1 MVIWY
6 FELPNFDAIH
16 AIAST
21 DFFINHPLCFLV
33 SLRRIPDSEQCL
45 INFRTNCPVRH
56 PICRNHFL
64 LVPRGGEQ
72 PQVLTLDALMMG
84 LAFALRS
91 SRRLWVSFNTIGA
104 GASVNHLHLHGA
116 WADMEQE
123 TTNVLHTPTF
133 EVLYIHGRFATK
145 TARAKC
151 NGFGKSKEFV
161 VLQTCIPCVGL
172 RAYLVNQL
180 VWGHRVDLCSLS
192 RGEMELQHVA
202 RTSTV
207 VTSPICSAG
216 EWLAHIVHMHGPM
229 LGLTHFWPI
238 LAQIKNFDSFW
249 KTCKNTG
256 F

>member
-1 MVIWY
+1 MVMRQNLTSINPKNDGYLILWATQFWRNPCHCKY
-6 FELPNFDAIH
+6 GLLHQP
-16 AIAST
+16 ST
-21 DFFINHPLCFLV
+21 LLSCLFA
-33 SLRRIPDSEQCL
+33 PDPG
-45 INFRTNCPVRH
+45 FRTMSHQLPHNCPVRH

-238 LAQIKNFDSFW
+238 LAQI
-249 KTCKNTG
+249 
-256 F
+256 